1 MKSIYYFLIIFCI
14 MRTPG
19 VMSQT
24 LTLKIWPHGIPN
36 SILCSGY
43 CENIFQ
49 PWGKDCFEKITDP
62 EILVYPAPKEKSTG
76 AAILICPGGGY
87 RYVSIVNE
95 GYKVARWLNEN
106 GITAVILKYRLPSDS
121 IMTDKSIGPLQDVQ
135 EAMRMIR
142 RNAVSWSLNPDK
154 IGIIGFSAGGHLAS
168 TLCTRFE
175 DSVYETSDD
184 INARP
189 DFSILVYPVISMN
202 KSITHGGTREML
214 LGINPK
220 ETLIKKFSSEL
231 HVTDRTPPA
240 FLVHASDDPAV
251 PVENSI
257 NYYLALLKHDIPAEI
272 HIYQA
277 GGHGFGL
284 SRSKTT
290 ESTWPAACIAW
301 LKANRWIP

>member
-24 LTLKIWPHGIPN
+24 LTLKIWPHGVPN
-36 SILCSGY
+36 SIPCTGY
-43 CENIFQ
+43 CEKIFQ

-62 EILVYPAPKEKSTG
+62 EILVYPAPKEKSNG
-76 AAILICPGGGY
+76 AAILVCPGGGY

-95 GYKVARWLNEN
+95 GYEVARWLNEN

-142 RNAVSWSLNPDK
+142 RNAVSWSLNPDE
-154 IGIIGFSAGGHLAS
+154 IGIMGFSAGGHLAS

-175 DSVYETSDD
+175 DSVYETSDG

-202 KSITHGGTREML
+202 KNITHGGTREML
-214 LGINPK
+214 LGLNPK
-220 ETLIKKFSSEL
+220 ETLIEKFSNEL
-231 HVTDRTPPA
+231 HVTDHTPPA

-257 NYYLALLKHDIPAEI
+257 NYYLALLKHHIPAEI

-290 ESTWPAACIAW
+290 ESIWPASCIAW

>member
-1 MKSIYYFLIIFCI
+1 
-14 MRTPG
+14 
-19 VMSQT
+19 
-24 LTLKIWPHGIPN
+24 
-36 SILCSGY
+36 
-43 CENIFQ
+43 
-49 PWGKDCFEKITDP
+49 DP

-95 GYKVARWLNEN
+95 GYEVARWLNEN